1 MNEADTTGSG
11 TTGLPEPADA
21 PATLAPAPLDASV
34 GVRLRAL
41 RKARDLSL
49 QQLSDRLGVSIG
61 HLSQVERGLSTATLK
76 LLAGAADTFGVGLA
90 DLFPGTDA
98 APPTEAD
105 TGPIVVRRNERG
117 RLGLWQAGITK
128 ELLTAPRGASRLNLF
143 MVRIEPG
150 GTTGEEDYVHGGE
163 EAGFVIEGTLEL
175 HVEDRAWHL
184 EPGDSFRFASDRPHR
199 FGNPGAAPA
208 LVLWVNVTP

>member
-1 MNEADTTGSG
+1 MDETVPIES
-11 TTGLPEPADA
+11 PEPADA
-21 PATLAPAPLDASV
+21 AVAPQAHPLDSSV
-34 GVRLRAL
+34 GLRLRAL

-49 QQLSDRLGVSIG
+49 QQLSDRIGVSIG
-61 HLSQVERGLSTATLK
+61 HLSQVERGLSTASLK
-76 LLAGAADTFGVGLA
+76 LLAEAADVLGVGLA
-90 DLFPGTDA
+90 DLFPGLEAPA
-98 APPTEAD
+98 ASEPE
-105 TGPIVVRRNERG
+105 TGTVVIRRSERG

-163 EAGFVIEGTLEL
+163 EAGFVLEGTLEL
-175 HVEDRAWHL
+175 HVEDRTWQL

-199 FGNPGAAPA
+199 FGNPGTAAS

>member
-1 MNEADTTGSG
+1 MDEGETTGNEATG
-11 TTGLPEPADA
+11 A
-21 PATLAPAPLDASV
+21 PTPLDSSV
-34 GVRLRAL
+34 GLRLRAL

-49 QQLSDRLGVSIG
+49 QQLSNRLGVSIG
-61 HLSQVERGLSTATLK
+61 HLSQVERGLSTASLK

-98 APPTEAD
+98 ASPNEAE
-105 TGPIVVRRNERG
+105 TGTIVVRQSERG

-163 EAGFVIEGTLEL
+163 EAGFVIEGALEL
-175 HVEDRAWHL
+175 HVEDRTWRL

-199 FGNPGAAPA
+199 FGNPGAVPA

>member
-1 MNEADTTGSG
+1 MDKAHLTGGTAGSG
-11 TTGLPEPADA
+11 A
-21 PATLAPAPLDASV
+21 ATASLLDSSV
-34 GVRLRAL
+34 GLRLRAL
-41 RKARDLSL
+41 RKTRDLSL
-49 QQLSDRLGVSIG
+49 QVLADRLDVSIG
-61 HLSQVERGLSTATLK
+61 HLSQVERGLSTASLK
-76 LLAGAADTFGVGLA
+76 LLAGAADALGVGIA
-90 DLFPGTDA
+90 DLFSGTTDVA
-98 APPTEAD
+98 EAE
-105 TGPIVVRRNERG
+105 TGIVVVRQDGRA

-163 EAGFVIEGTLEL
+163 EAGFVLEGSLEL
-175 HVEDRAWHL
+175 HVEGRQWRL

-199 FGNPGAAPA
+199 FGNPGTTTT

>member
-1 MNEADTTGSG
+1 MDKAAPTGG
-11 TTGLPEPADA
+11 TEGGTGAA
-21 PATLAPAPLDASV
+21 ALDSSV
-34 GVRLRAL
+34 GLRLRAL
-41 RKARDLSL
+41 RKTRDLSL
-49 QQLSDRLGVSIG
+49 QVLADRLDVSIG
-61 HLSQVERGLSTATLK
+61 HLSQVERGLSTASLK
-76 LLAGAADTFGVGLA
+76 LLAGAADALGVGLA
-90 DLFPGTDA
+90 DLFPGTAPA
-98 APPTEAD
+98 AVAE
-105 TGPIVVRRNERG
+105 TGTVVVRQGERA

-163 EAGFVIEGTLEL
+163 EAGFVLEGMLEL
-175 HVEDRAWHL
+175 HVEGRTWRL

-199 FGNPGAAPA
+199 FGNPGAATA

>member
-1 MNEADTTGSG
+1 MDEAERSG
-11 TTGLPEPADA
+11 ARVSLAVPAQ
-21 PATLAPAPLDASV
+21 TPLDSSV
-34 GVRLRAL
+34 GLRLRAL

-61 HLSQVERGLSTATLK
+61 HLSEVERGLSTPSLK
-76 LLAGAADTFGVGLA
+76 LLAGAADIFGLGLA
-90 DLFPGTDA
+90 DLFPNPGTV
-98 APPTEAD
+98 PLNEAEAG
-105 TGPIVVRRNERG
+105 TVVVRQGERG

-163 EAGFVIEGTLEL
+163 EAGFVLEGTLEL
-175 HVEDRAWHL
+175 RVEGRSWQL

-208 LVLWVNVTP
+208 MVLWVNVTP

>member
-1 MNEADTTGSG
+1 MSDMGSIGEA
-11 TTGLPEPADA
+11 ADGA
-21 PATLAPAPLDASV
+21 ATRDEAPAPTSPLDSSV
-34 GVRLRAL
+34 GLRLRAL
-41 RKARDLSL
+41 RKQHRLSL
-49 QQLSDRLGVSIG
+49 QVLAGRLGVSIG
-61 HLSQVERGLSTATLK
+61 HLSQIERGLSTASLK
-76 LLAGAADTFGVGLA
+76 LLAGAADAFGVGLA
-90 DLFPGTDA
+90 DLFPGA
-98 APPTEAD
+98 APAAAATEPE
-105 TGPIVVRRNERG
+105 TSTIVVRQSERG

-163 EAGFVIEGTLEL
+163 EAGFVLEGALEL
-175 HVEDRAWHL
+175 HVEGREWRL

-199 FGNPGAAPA
+199 FGNPTDEVA

>member
-1 MNEADTTGSG
+1 MESPGS
-11 TTGLPEPADA
+11 ADA
-21 PATLAPAPLDASV
+21 TPLGSSV
-34 GVRLRAL
+34 GLRLRAL
-41 RKARDLSL
+41 RKGRDLSL

-61 HLSQVERGLSTATLK
+61 HLSQVERGLSTASLK
-76 LLAGAADTFGVGLA
+76 LLAGAADAFGVGLA
-90 DLFPGTDA
+90 DLFPDTEGPSPGEPETGTV
-98 APPTEAD
+98 
-105 TGPIVVRRNERG
+105 VVRQSERG

-163 EAGFVIEGTLEL
+163 EAGFVLEGTLEL
-175 HVEDRAWHL
+175 HVEGRTWRL

-199 FGNPGAAPA
+199 FGNPAAMPA

>member
-1 MNEADTTGSG
+1 MESSGS
-11 TTGLPEPADA
+11 ADA
-21 PATLAPAPLDASV
+21 TPLDSSV
-34 GVRLRAL
+34 GLRLRAL
-41 RKARDLSL
+41 RKGRDLSL
-49 QQLSDRLGVSIG
+49 QQLSERLGVSIG
-61 HLSQVERGLSTATLK
+61 HLSQVERGLSTASLK
-76 LLAGAADTFGVGLA
+76 LLAGAADAFGVGLA
-90 DLFPGTDA
+90 DLFPGMEG
-98 APPTEAD
+98 PSLGEPE
-105 TGPIVVRRNERG
+105 TGMVVVRQSERG

-163 EAGFVIEGTLEL
+163 EAGFVLEGTLEL
-175 HVEDRAWHL
+175 HVEGRSWRL

-199 FGNPGAAPA
+199 FGNPAATPA